1 MEVAVIK
8 TGGKQY
14 VVSKGDTIS
23 IEKLPAKAAKGSS
36 PNAKASRGDLK
47 TGDKVVFSEVLLV
60 DNGSD
65 TTIGAPTIKGA
76 EVKGT
81 VTFAGKAKK
90 IEVVKYK
97 PKSRYYKRKGH
108 RQPLLK
114 VKIDSIS

>member
-14 VVSKGDTIS
+14 VVSKGDTIA
-23 IEKLPAKAAKGSS
+23 IEKLPIKAAKGAAG
-36 PNAKASRGDLK
+36 AKAPKKEWEKGD
-47 TGDKVVFSEVLLV
+47 TVVFSEVLLV
-60 DNGSD
+60 DNGTD
-65 TTIGAPTIKGA
+65 TTIGAPTVKGA
-76 EVKGT
+76 QVTGT
-81 VTFAGKAKK
+81 VAFIGKAKK

-108 RQPLLK
+108 RQPVLK

>member
-14 VVSKGDTIS
+14 VVQAGDTVT
-23 IEKLPAKAAKGSS
+23 IEKLP
-36 PNAKASRGDLK
+36 GDLK
-47 TGDKVVFSEVLLV
+47 QGDSVVFDEVLLV

-81 VTFAGKAKK
+81 VVLSGKANKV
-90 IEVVKYK
+90 EVVKYK
-97 PKSRYYKRKGH
+97 PKSRYYKRNGH